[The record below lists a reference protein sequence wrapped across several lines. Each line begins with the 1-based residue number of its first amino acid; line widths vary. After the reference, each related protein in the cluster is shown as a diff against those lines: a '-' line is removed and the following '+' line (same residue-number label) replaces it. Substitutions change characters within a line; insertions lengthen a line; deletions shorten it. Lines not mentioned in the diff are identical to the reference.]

1 MAKEKQ
7 AGKQGKKAGKNRKRA
22 VKGRKIEPTGAGQG
36 KQYKEERIFM
46 DKWVEFAMRI
56 QSLAQAGLAYGKNEY
71 DIERYEELRSIA
83 AEMLSCKTEEPVEK
97 VKEFFC
103 NETGYQ
109 TPKLDTRAAVFKDE
123 KILLVHEKNGT
134 WSLPGG
140 WCDVDQS
147 VADNVIKETKEEAG
161 LDVAVDKVIAV
172 QDWRRHN
179 ACNLPCGIIKIFV
192 LCRILGGSFC
202 ENTETTEIG
211 YFGREE
217 LPEQLANEKTTAE
230 QILMC
235 FEANGQENWK
245 TILD

>member
-1 MAKEKQ
+1 MK
-7 AGKQGKKAGKNRKRA
+7 
-22 VKGRKIEPTGAGQG
+22 
-36 KQYKEERIFM
+36 
-46 DKWVEFAMRI
+46 
-56 QSLAQAGLAYGKNEY
+56 
-71 DIERYEELRSIA
+71 
-83 AEMLSCKTEEPVEK
+83 
-97 VKEFFC
+97 
-103 NETGYQ
+103 
-109 TPKLDTRAAVFKDE
+109 
-123 KILLVHEKNGT
+123 
-134 WSLPGG
+134 
-140 WCDVDQS
+140 
-147 VADNVIKETKEEAG
+147 KEEAG